1 MASDNTPDENGHASD
16 IVDVV
21 VIGAGPSG
29 AVVTHTA
36 AAAGLRVICLE
47 QGDWVN
53 PSDFPANFP
62 EWELLIQHNWAHD
75 PNVRALPSDY
85 PVDVED
91 SDMWPVMFN
100 AVGGS
105 SIYYGAEWPR
115 LLPSDFRVKTLDGV
129 ADDWPI
135 SYNDLK
141 PYHDEVDE
149 FIGVAGLGG
158 DTAYPDGLDYPL
170 PPHPLGKPGVKAA
183 EAANELG
190 WHWWPGTNAIA
201 SQKHKT
207 LEQCGRWG
215 VCEWGCP
222 QGAKA
227 SFDLIYMPQAQ
238 KAGAEV
244 LTGAR
249 VRRVVTGDDGLA
261 TGVEYINR
269 AGDVIF
275 QPAHAVVLCANGVG
289 TPRLLLL
296 SANDQHP
303 DGLANS
309 SGLVGKNLMLHPNCT
324 ALGYYEED
332 LESWRGPAGQL
343 IHSMQFYET
352 DTSRGFV
359 RGSKLHA
366 LPTPGLLNVIEA
378 HRECDFDELWGP
390 KIHDVAR
397 RARNGI
403 LWAANTEDLPEEHN
417 RVTLSSTLVDSDG
430 LPAPKIEYRISDN
443 TRKLLKYTVDRMV
456 EAHQVAGATEI
467 ITQELWIDQPG
478 HLLGTA
484 RMGDDP
490 ATSVVD
496 SYGKTHDVDNLYIA
510 DGSIFVT
517 SGSANPTCTI
527 SALALRVGRKVVENV
542 AARKALV

>member
-1 MASDNTPDENGHASD
+1 MTSTSHDVTEHDS
-16 IVDVV
+16 VDVL

-36 AAAGLRVICLE
+36 ATAGLNVMCLE

-53 PSDFPANFP
+53 PSDFPANHP
-62 EWELLIQHNWAHD
+62 EWELLIQHDWAHD

-85 PVDVED
+85 PVDIRD

-115 LLPSDFRVKTLDGV
+115 LLPSDFRVKSLDGV

-135 SYNDLK
+135 AYDDLK
-141 PYHDEVDE
+141 PYHDEVDA
-149 FIGVAGLGG
+149 FIGVSGVDG
-158 DTAYPDGLDYPL
+158 DTAYPDGLEYPL
-170 PPHPLGKPGVKAA
+170 PPHPLGKPGMKAA
-183 EAANELG
+183 EAANKLG
-190 WHWWPGTNAIA
+190 WHWWPGTNAIP
-201 SQKHKT
+201 SQKNKT

-238 KAGAEV
+238 QAGAQV
-244 LTGAR
+244 QTGAR
-249 VRRVVTGDDGLA
+249 VRRIRTDDTGRA
-261 TGVEYINR
+261 TGAEWIDRDGTVH
-269 AGDVIF
+269 F
-275 QPAHAVVLCANGVG
+275 QPAKSVVLCANGIG

-296 SANDQHP
+296 SADEHNP

-324 ALGYYEED
+324 AVGYYEEN

-343 IHSMQFYET
+343 IHSMQFYDT
-352 DTSRGFV
+352 DPSRGFV
-359 RGSKLHA
+359 RGAKLHA
-366 LPTPGLLNVIEA
+366 LPTPGPLNTIET
-378 HRECDFDELWGP
+378 HRQLDFDELWGP
-390 KIHDVAR
+390 AVHDVAR
-397 RARNGI
+397 ASSNGI
-403 LWAANTEDLPEEHN
+403 LWAANVEDLPEEHN
-417 RVTLSSTLVDSDG
+417 RVTLSTEEFDSDG
-430 LPAPKIEYRISDN
+430 LPAPKVEYRVSEN
-443 TRKLLKYTVDRMV
+443 TRKILKYTVERMV
-456 EAHQVAGATEI
+456 ELHKAAGAKQI
-467 ITQELWIDQPG
+467 ITQELWVDQPG

-496 SYGKTHDVDNLYIA
+496 SFGRSHDVDNLYIA

-527 SALALRVGRKVVENV
+527 SALALRVGRKVVEDV
-542 AARKALV
+542 TAGKVQA

>member
-1 MASDNTPDENGHASD
+1 MTSISHDVTEHDS
-16 IVDVV
+16 VDVL

-36 AAAGLRVICLE
+36 ATAGLNVLCLE

-53 PSDFPANFP
+53 PSDFPANHP
-62 EWELLIQHNWAHD
+62 EWELLIQHDWAHD

-85 PVDVED
+85 PVDIRD

-135 SYNDLK
+135 AYDDLK
-141 PYHDEVDE
+141 PYHDEVDA
-149 FIGVAGLGG
+149 FIGVSGVDG
-158 DTAYPDGLDYPL
+158 DTAYPDGLEYPL
-170 PPHPLGKPGVKAA
+170 PPHPLGKPGMKAA
-183 EAANELG
+183 EAANTLG
-190 WHWWPGTNAIA
+190 WHWWPGTNAIP
-201 SQKHKT
+201 SQKNKT

-238 KAGAEV
+238 QAGAQV
-244 LTGAR
+244 QTGAR
-249 VRRVVTGDDGLA
+249 VRRIRTDDTGRA
-261 TGVEYINR
+261 TGAEWIDRDGTVH
-269 AGDVIF
+269 F
-275 QPAHAVVLCANGVG
+275 QPAKSVVLCANGIG

-296 SANDQHP
+296 SADERNP

-324 ALGYYEED
+324 AVGYYEEN

-343 IHSMQFYET
+343 IHSMQFYDT

-359 RGSKLHA
+359 RGAKLHA
-366 LPTPGLLNVIEA
+366 LPTPGPLNTIET
-378 HRECDFDELWGP
+378 HRQLDFDELWGP
-390 KIHDVAR
+390 AVHDVAR
-397 RARNGI
+397 ASSNGI
-403 LWAANTEDLPEEHN
+403 LWAANVEDLPEEHN
-417 RVTLSSTLVDSDG
+417 RVTLSTEEFDSDG
-430 LPAPKIEYRISDN
+430 LPAPKVEYRVSEN
-443 TRKLLKYTVDRMV
+443 TRKILKYTVERMV
-456 EAHQVAGATEI
+456 ELHKAAGAKQI
-467 ITQELWIDQPG
+467 ITQELWVDQPG

-496 SYGKTHDVDNLYIA
+496 SFGRSHDVDNLYIA

-527 SALALRVGRKVVENV
+527 SALALRVGRKVVEDV
-542 AARKALV
+542 TAGKAQA

>member
-1 MASDNTPDENGHASD
+1 MTFENKP
-16 IVDVV
+16 VDVL

-36 AAAGLRVICLE
+36 AVAGLSVVCLE

-75 PNVRALPSDY
+75 PNVRGLPSDY
-85 PVDVED
+85 PVDVSD

-135 SYNDLK
+135 SYHDLK

-149 FIGVAGLGG
+149 FIGVSGVGG
-158 DTAYPDGLDYPL
+158 DTAYPEGLDYPL
-170 PPHPLGKPGVKAA
+170 PPHPLGKPGMKAA
-183 EAANELG
+183 AAANALG
-190 WHWWPGTNAIA
+190 WHWWPGTNAIP
-201 SQKHKT
+201 SQKNKT

-238 KAGAEV
+238 QAGAEV
-244 LTGAR
+244 VTGAR
-249 VRRVVTGDDGLA
+249 VSKIVTDENGLA
-261 TGVEYINR
+261 TGAQYIDR
-269 AGDVIF
+269 DGTVRF
-275 QPAHAVVLCANGVG
+275 QPARSVVLCANGIG

-296 SANDQHP
+296 SADDRHP

-352 DTSRGFV
+352 DASRGFV
-359 RGSKLHA
+359 RGAKLHA
-366 LPTPGLLNVIEA
+366 LPTPGPLNAIEA
-378 HRECDFDELWGP
+378 HRELDFDELWGP
-390 KIHDVAR
+390 AIHDVAR
-397 RARNGI
+397 AARNGI

-417 RVTLSSTLVDSDG
+417 RVTLSKTLVDSDG
-430 LPAPKIEYRISDN
+430 LPAPKVEYRVSEN
-443 TRKLLKYTVDRMV
+443 TRKLLKFTVEQMV
-456 EAHQVAGATEI
+456 KAHEAAGAKRV
-467 ITQELWIDQPG
+467 ITQELWVDQPG

-490 ATSVVD
+490 KTSVVD
-496 SYGKTHDVDNLYIA
+496 SYGKCHDVDNLYVA

-527 SALALRVGRKVVENV
+527 TALALRVGKKVVEQTT
-542 AARKALV
+542 ARKAMA